1 MPTRTQTSKRPAGS
15 RFARPAGKPTQRS
28 AGGRRPAAP
37 RRPTMA
43 PRRKKPQESGVTKA
57 IGKVTGM
64 VPGMGGRKK
73 SKRGA
78 ARGRGKKGP
87 AGLAALAGAAG
98 LAMKNRARITS
109 MIRGKG
115 SSKAG
120 RKAG

>member
-15 RFARPAGKPTQRS
+15 RFARPAGKPTHRS
-28 AGGRRPAAP
+28 GGGRRPAAS
-37 RRPTMA
+37 RRPAMVTK
-43 PRRKKPQESGVTKA
+43 RSKPKESGVTKA

-64 VPGMGGRKK
+64 LPGKGGKK
-73 SKRGA
+73 SNRGT

-98 LAMKNRARITS
+98 LAMKNRTRLTS

-120 RKAG
+120 RTRS